1 MYRVLGFTVGV
12 FVAMSLS
19 ATADQAVA
27 SATSTTSRSSV
38 SRTPGRPAGAVPARI
53 AGRAALSGTAS
64 TIVQGNVLNCTNG
77 PQPNAAI
84 RLRDARSGHI
94 VATQVADATGLFSVR
109 GVDPGSYIVEIMG
122 SDQMVLAASQ
132 ILNVNAGEAVSG
144 IVKLPCRNG
153 LLAGLFGPTAQS
165 AAAVT
170 AAAASAAVLAAAV
183 TKYTSPQ

>member
-1 MYRVLGFTVGV
+1 MYRVMGLAAGV

-19 ATADQAVA
+19 AMAEQPPAR
-27 SATSTTSRSSV
+27 ATSPVSGSV
-38 SRTPGRPAGAVPARI
+38 APRTPARPAMAVSAR
-53 AGRAALSGTAS
+53 RSLAAEVRGTAL
-64 TIVQGNVLNCTNG
+64 TAIQGNVLTCTNG
-77 PQPNAAI
+77 PQANVPV

-94 VATQVADATGLFSVR
+94 VATQVADAAGLFAVH
-109 GVDPGSYIVEIMG
+109 GAAPGSYIVEVMG

-132 ILNVNAGEAVSG
+132 ILNVNAGETVSG
-144 IVKLPCRNG
+144 IVKLPCRPG
-153 LLAGLFGPTAQS
+153 VLAGLFGPTAQS

>member
-1 MYRVLGFTVGV
+1 MDRVLGFTAGV

-19 ATADQAVA
+19 ATAEQAVA
-27 SATSTTSRSSV
+27 PATSTTSRSSV
-38 SRTPGRPAGAVPARI
+38 SQTPGRPAGAVPARI
-53 AGRAALSGTAS
+53 AARAALWGAP
-64 TIVQGNVLNCTNG
+64 TIVHGNVLNCTNG

-132 ILNVNAGEAVSG
+132 ILNVNAGETASG